1 MFCLLKVNY
10 LDISGRPLSV
20 VRYRKS
26 KFNVISISNPE
37 IIPCT
42 YHHKFCK
49 FLPFL
54 LNHIYAAGCLC
65 WNCKNYFT
73 WNKCFWLI
81 CENKCFQKS
90 LRDSKKFMR
99 KVSVWVLKVTV
110 HEDQI
115 LRYLSIVFFFGKN
128 IYLWTHAVIALL
140 NKNIK
145 INQSITFFL
154 WCFTAILRNIYIFI
168 APSQQGRLI
177 LRG

>member
-20 VRYRKS
+20 LRYRKS
-26 KFNVISISNPE
+26 KFNLIGISNPE

-42 YHHKFCK
+42 YHRKFCK

-65 WNCKNYFT
+65 WNCKNYCT

-90 LRDSKKFMR
+90 LRDSKKFTCIR
-99 KVSVWVLKVTV
+99 SQSGFSKSQCKK
-110 HEDQI
+110 I
-115 LRYLSIVFFFGKN
+115 KYLGIFQLFSFSEKIF
-128 IYLWTHAVIALL
+128 IYEHMQWLQLL
-140 NKNIK
+140 NKNVK

-154 WCFTAILRNIYIFI
+154 WCFQLFWGISISLLLPLNKDV
-168 APSQQGRLI
+168 
-177 LRG
+177 